1 MVRGL
6 PGGRLCVPPARR
18 PRGGPRSVGP
28 LGVDHPRSVPRG
40 VGPRGRRALFILAA
54 LLFILAALI
63 CAVLFV
69 LFILVALVFA
79 ALVVLAAVILA
90 TLFILAALTRGLLL

>member
-18 PRGGPRSVGP
+18 PRGGPRGF
-28 LGVDHPRSVPRG
+28 GPRG
-40 VGPRGRRALFILAA
+40 VDRLAAFLAALVRAALFILAA

-63 CAVLFV
+63 CAALFM
-69 LFILVALVFA
+69 LFILAALVLA
-79 ALVVLAAVILA
+79 ALVVLAV
-90 TLFILAALTRGLLL
+90 LTRGLLL